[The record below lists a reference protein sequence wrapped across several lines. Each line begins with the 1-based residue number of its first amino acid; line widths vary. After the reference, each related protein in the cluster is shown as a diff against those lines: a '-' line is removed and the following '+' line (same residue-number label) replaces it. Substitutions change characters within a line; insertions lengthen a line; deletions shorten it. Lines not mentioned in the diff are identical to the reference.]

1 MFAGENVAQ
10 ACGCLGV
17 PLCLAFPMPPPWASS
32 ITTPCGR
39 LYVCSREHA
48 WTLSNLRA
56 LDVGAVVNLSKM
68 DTPGHHMGKKPGITS
83 SVETKVVPS
92 YLTFFLVD
100 RSRWSL
106 AVQKYLGVWVFGCSG
121 IRTCSHSC
129 GPPCRHP
136 GDLGQRKHQARA
148 PERFAGG
155 VAGCTGVL
163 GRNGTLLV
171 HCYQGKH
178 RAGAFVGVL
187 LVPRAM

>member
-92 YLTFFLVD
+92 YLTFF
-100 RSRWSL
+100 
-106 AVQKYLGVWVFGCSG
+106 
-121 IRTCSHSC
+121 
-129 GPPCRHP
+129 P
-136 GDLGQRKHQARA
+136 GR
-148 PERFAGG
+148 
-155 VAGCTGVL
+155 
-163 GRNGTLLV
+163 
-171 HCYQGKH
+171 
-178 RAGAFVGVL
+178 
-187 LVPRAM
+187 